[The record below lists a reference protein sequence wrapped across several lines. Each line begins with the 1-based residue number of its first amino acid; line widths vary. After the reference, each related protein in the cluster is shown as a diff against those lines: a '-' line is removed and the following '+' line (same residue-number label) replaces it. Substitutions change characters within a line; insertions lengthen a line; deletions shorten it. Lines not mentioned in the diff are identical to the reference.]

1 MLQQPYVIIPARGGS
16 KGIPRK
22 NIRLLNGK
30 PLIAY
35 TIEVAKE
42 ITPIDHIIVST
53 DSEEIKCVAENLGLS
68 IPFLRPAPLAS
79 DEATSY
85 DVIMHAIN
93 YLEKSG
99 FAPNP
104 IILLQPT
111 SPFRNANHIKEAL
124 SLFTDD
130 IDMVVSVTETKSNPY
145 YTLFEENQD
154 GFLQKSKE
162 GNYTRRQDCPKVWE
176 YNGAIY
182 VINLNSLKSGSMS
195 DFKKVKKYKMT
206 EETSL
211 DIDTELDW
219 IIAETI
225 IKGDKQ
231 RRL

>member
-22 NIRLLNGK
+22 NIRMLNGK

-35 TIEVAKE
+35 TIEAAKE
-42 ITPIDHIIVST
+42 VISINHIIVST
-53 DSEEIKCVAENLGLS
+53 DSEEIKCVAENMGLT

-85 DVIMHAIN
+85 DVIMHVIK

-99 FAPNP
+99 FTPNP

-111 SPFRNANHIKEAL
+111 SPFRNANHIEEAL
-124 SLFTDD
+124 SLYTDD

-154 GFLQKSKE
+154 GYLQKSKE
-162 GNYTRRQDCPKVWE
+162 GNFTRRQDCPKVWE

-182 VINLNSLKSGSMS
+182 IMNTNSLKSKSIS
-195 DFKKVKKYKMT
+195 DFNKVIKYEMT

-225 IKGDKQ
+225 IKS
-231 RRL
+231 R